1 MKIAVLDT
9 PSISVK
15 ISETLCN
22 NQHEAIHALKMTA
35 ARHETIR
42 EYLLN
47 APAPFSLYDAGSH
60 MAYRFTVSDTGITLN
75 DCFESEQAP
84 DADTLFIVEDGFC
97 HSAHAIEINDIPDP
111 LGLVWKKAA
120 IAKSAKRCGCCACGA
135 IFSGADIKKVIK
147 GVRGQ
152 EDFALC
158 PECGMNEVIAEDE
171 GVHITEDNLW
181 RWHMA
186 LDDCYPLPEAVR

>member
-1 MKIAVLDT
+1 MKTTILDT
-9 PSISVK
+9 PACSIE
-15 ISETLCN
+15 IAETVFN
-22 NQHEAIHALKMTA
+22 HNPKAIQALKEIA
-35 ARHETIR
+35 ARHETVR
-42 EYLLN
+42 ECLLT
-47 APAPFSLYDAGSH
+47 ASSAFTLYDAGSQTV
-60 MAYRFTVSDTGITLN
+60 YQFTVADAGITLAN
-75 DCFESEQAP
+75 CFGSTQPP

-97 HSAHAIEINDIPDP
+97 HSAHAIEINHIPDP
-111 LGLVWKKAA
+111 FGLVWKKAA
-120 IAKSAKRCGCCACGA
+120 IAKAAKRCGCCSCGA

-171 GVHITEDNLW
+171 GVHVTEDNLW

-186 LDDCYPLPEAVR
+186 LDDCYPLPEDVK